1 MFIQPESLPDQAF
14 NPVAKYCRTD
24 FFAGRD
30 PQSPVIPVVWPDKD
44 NKVFCL
50 ITPAT
55 RVAGLELGS
64 SDQPQVLGK
73 I

>member
-1 MFIQPESLPDQAF
+1 MLIQPECFPDQALY
-14 NPVAKYCRTD
+14 PVAKYCRTD
-24 FFAGRD
+24 FSAGRD

-64 SDQPQVLGK
+64 SDQPQVPGK